1 MGRMDRATAA
11 AVLGVPPDA
20 PLPRLVKAHRTRV
33 KATHPDRFPPGSEA
47 WEDANH
53 QLQRVNEA
61 LWVLTG
67 PPGGRHAPSDVPAE
81 AAQRPT
87 YDEVPSWE
95 RSSEG
100 FRSPRDSDR
109 LARAWGFGWGGFLL
123 LSAVVCAII
132 GSMAS
137 ANDALPIWSPGLA
150 LIGGIALAI
159 GWRADRRLRRQD

>member
-1 MGRMDRATAA
+1 MALMDRETAA
-11 AVLGVPPDA
+11 AVLGVRADA
-20 PLPRLVKAHRTRV
+20 RLDRLAKAHRAKV

-47 WEDANH
+47 WEDANLE
-53 QLQRVNEA
+53 LQRVNEA
-61 LWVLTG
+61 LWVLAG
-67 PPGGRHAPSDVPAE
+67 PPSGRHAHSDRPPETAPGPAH
-81 AAQRPT
+81 
-87 YDEVPSWE
+87 DEVPSWE

-109 LARAWGFGWGGFLL
+109 LARAWGYGWGGFLL
-123 LSAVVCAII
+123 LSAVVCALI

-159 GWRADRRLRRQD
+159 GWRADRRLRRT